1 MQMLPIGM
9 RTQCVRTVL
18 IAWLALV
25 APPPAQAAADPSPE
39 SIVPQTWQM
48 LDYLANDYR
57 GAVQGGRIISDT
69 EYAEMREF
77 ADTARQRIAS
87 LPPRPGTAA
96 LHEHVDALV
105 QSIATKADA
114 DFVKTQARGVAD
126 ELLAAYPVASTPS
139 RTPDGGHGAALYA
152 SQCTGCHG
160 ASGRGDGPAGASL
173 TPSPADFT
181 DVERADGRSL
191 LALYEA
197 ITHGVPGTAMASFA
211 SLSDADRW
219 DLAFYVGGLAYP
231 SQAAAG
237 AARWQSEAALRDR
250 FADLASVVRARPGDV
265 VTDPTGLPAL
275 AYLRA
280 HPEALAEAPQGL
292 ALARERLG
300 ASRKLYDAG
309 QIAEASRLALS
320 AYLDGVEPVEPALA
334 ARDPSLQT
342 RVETAMGA
350 YRAALANGASKTTVA
365 ARAADAQAA
374 LDAADAALG
383 STPTTATATFLG
395 AYTILVREGLEAL
408 LVVVAMIAFLRKTD
422 RRTITRYVHAGWI
435 GALALGVVTW
445 WLATTL
451 VSISGAGREV
461 TEGVSSLFAAAVLLG
476 VGIWMHQKS
485 VGGRWQAYLH
495 AKLSD
500 AVSQRSAVFL
510 FALAFIA
517 VYREVFETILFYA
530 ALWSDGQGFAML
542 AGLAAGAVTL
552 AGIAW
557 VLLRTSRRLPIG
569 TFFAASS
576 WLIAI
581 LAFVLSGKGIKAL
594 QEAGWVGLS
603 PAPLPRI
610 EWIGVFPTW
619 QSLSAQVAVVVIVV
633 LAFVWNRRGAQTPA
647 RA

>member
-1 MQMLPIGM
+1 L
-9 RTQCVRTVL
+9 R
-18 IAWLALV
+18 
-25 APPPAQAAADPSPE
+25 
-39 SIVPQTWQM
+39 
-48 LDYLANDYR
+48 
-57 GAVQGGRIISDT
+57 
-69 EYAEMREF
+69 
-77 ADTARQRIAS
+77 
-87 LPPRPGTAA
+87 
-96 LHEHVDALV
+96 EHVDALV
-105 QSIATKADA
+105 QSIANKADA
-114 DFVKTQARGVAD
+114 DVVKAQARGVAD
-126 ELLAAYPVASTPS
+126 ELLAAYPVASAPT
-139 RTPDGGHGAALYA
+139 RTPEVGHGAVLYA

-160 ASGRGDGPAGASL
+160 ATGRGDGPAGASL
-173 TPSPADFT
+173 TPTPADFT

-211 SLSDADRW
+211 NVSDADRW

-231 SQAAAG
+231 KEAAAG
-237 AARWQSEAALRDR
+237 AARWQSDAALRDR
-250 FADLASVVRARPGDV
+250 LADLAAIVRARPGDV
-265 VTDPTGLPAL
+265 ATDPTGVQVL

-292 ALARERLG
+292 ALARTRLA
-300 ASRKLYDAG
+300 ASQRMYGTG
-309 QIAEASRLALS
+309 QIAESSRLALS
-320 AYLDGVEPVEPALA
+320 AYLDGVEPVEPALT

-342 RVETAMGA
+342 RLETTMGA
-350 YRAALANGASKTTVA
+350 YRAALVNSASAAVVA
-365 ARAADAQAA
+365 TRAADAEAA
-374 LDAADAALG
+374 LDAAEAALG

-422 RRTITRYVHAGWI
+422 RRTVTRYVHAGWI
-435 GALALGVVTW
+435 GALALGVLTW

-451 VSISGAGREV
+451 VSISGAGREM

-500 AVSQRSAVFL
+500 AVSQRSALFL

-530 ALWSDGQGFAML
+530 ALWSDRQGWAML
-542 AGLAAGAVTL
+542 AGLAVGAVTL

-581 LAFVLSGKGIKAL
+581 LAFVLAGKGVKAL
-594 QEAGWVGLS
+594 QEAGWVSLS
-603 PAPLPRI
+603 PAPLPRM

-647 RA
+647 RAGAAQITVQWECSATPKEQPAEPWTSSIVE

>member
-1 MQMLPIGM
+1 MLLIVIRAP
-9 RTQCVRTVL
+9 RFRVL
-18 IAWLALV
+18 LLAWLAALT
-25 APPPAQAAADPSPE
+25 PPLARAAADPAPE
-39 SIVPQTWQM
+39 SVVPQTWQM

-57 GAVQGGRIISDT
+57 GAVQGGRVISDS

-87 LPPRPGTAA
+87 LPSRPDTAA

-105 QSIATKADA
+105 QSIAIKADP
-114 DFVKTQARGVAD
+114 DLVKTQARGVAD
-126 ELLAAYPVASTPS
+126 ELLAAYPVASAPS
-139 RTPDGGHGAALYA
+139 RAPDVPHGAALYA

-160 ASGRGDGPAGASL
+160 ATGHGDGPAGASL
-173 TPSPADFT
+173 TPTPANFT

-197 ITHGVPGTAMASFA
+197 ITHGVPGTAMASFGT
-211 SLSDADRW
+211 LSDADRW

-231 SQAAAG
+231 TQAAAG
-237 AARWQSEAALRDR
+237 GAHWQSDAALRDR
-250 FADLASVVRARPGDV
+250 FADLAGLVRARPGDLS
-265 VTDPTGLPAL
+265 TDATSLAAL

-292 ALARERLG
+292 ALARARLK
-300 ASRKLYDAG
+300 ASRDMYYNG
-309 QIAEASRLALS
+309 QHAEASRLALS
-320 AYLDGVEPVEPALA
+320 AYLDGVEVIEPALA
-334 ARDPSLQT
+334 ARDASLKA
-342 RVETAMGA
+342 RLETAMGA
-350 YRAALANGASKTTVA
+350 YRAALGGGASTAIVE
-365 ARAADAQAA
+365 ARAADAQSA
-374 LDAADAALG
+374 LDAADAALE

-422 RRTITRYVHAGWI
+422 RRAIVRYVHAGWV

-500 AVSQRSAVFL
+500 AVTRRSALFL

-552 AGIAW
+552 TGIAW

-569 TFFAASS
+569 TFFGASS

-581 LAFVLSGKGIKAL
+581 LAFVLTGKGIKAL

-603 PAPLPRI
+603 PAPLPRM

-619 QSLSAQVAVVVIVV
+619 QSLSAQVAVVVIVL
-633 LAFVWNRRGAQTPA
+633 LAFVWNRRGAQTPV

>member
-1 MQMLPIGM
+1 MCARPF
-9 RTQCVRTVL
+9 RVVL
-18 IAWLALV
+18 LIWLVLV
-25 APPPAQAAADPSPE
+25 APSLAEAAPDQAPE
-39 SIVPQTWQM
+39 TVVPQTWQM

-57 GAVQGGRIISDT
+57 GAVQGGRVISDA
-69 EYAEMREF
+69 EYAEMQEF
-77 ADTARQRIAS
+77 AETARQRIAS
-87 LPPRPGTAA
+87 LPSRPATAP

-105 QSIATKADA
+105 QSIANKADA
-114 DFVKTQARGVAD
+114 DVVKTQARGVAD
-126 ELLAAYPVASTPS
+126 ELLAAYPVASAPTG
-139 RTPDGGHGAALYA
+139 TPDVAHGAALYA

-160 ASGRGDGPAGASL
+160 ATGHGDGPAGASL
-173 TPSPADFT
+173 TPTPADFT
-181 DVERADGRSL
+181 DLERADGRSL

-211 SLSDADRW
+211 TMSDTDRW

-231 SQAAAG
+231 TQVAAG
-237 AARWQSEAALRDR
+237 AARWPNDAALRDR
-250 FADLASVVRARPGDV
+250 FSDLAGVVRARPGDLT
-265 VTDPTGLPAL
+265 TDATALTAL

-280 HPEALAEAPQGL
+280 HPEALAAAPQGL
-292 ALARERLG
+292 ALARARLK
-300 ASRKLYDAG
+300 ASKDAHDTG
-309 QIAEASRLALS
+309 QPAEASRLALS
-320 AYLDGVEPVEPALA
+320 AYLDGVEPIEPALA
-334 ARDPSLQT
+334 ARDASVKT
-342 RVETAMGA
+342 RLETAMGA
-350 YRAALANGASKTTVA
+350 YRAALGGGASTAIVE
-365 ARAADAQAA
+365 ARAADAQSA
-374 LDAADAALG
+374 LDAAAAALE

-422 RRTITRYVHAGWI
+422 RRTIIRYVHAGWV

-461 TEGVSSLFAAAVLLG
+461 TEGVSSLFASAVLLG

-500 AVSQRSAVFL
+500 AVTRRSALFL

-569 TFFAASS
+569 TFFGASS

-581 LAFVLSGKGIKAL
+581 LAFVLAGKGIKAL

-603 PAPLPRI
+603 PAPLPRM

-633 LAFVWNRRGAQTPA
+633 LAFVWNRRGAQTPV

>member
-1 MQMLPIGM
+1 M
-9 RTQCVRTVL
+9 
-18 IAWLALV
+18 AWLVLLV
-25 APPPAQAAADPSPE
+25 PSLIHAADPAPE
-39 SIVPQTWQM
+39 SVVPQTWQM

-57 GAVQGGRIISDT
+57 GAVQGGRVVSDT

-87 LPPRPGTAA
+87 LPLRPGTAA
-96 LHEHVDALV
+96 LHDHVEALV

-114 DFVKTQARGVAD
+114 DLVKSQARDVAD
-126 ELLAAYPVASTPS
+126 ELLAAYPVASAPS
-139 RTPDGGHGAALYA
+139 RTPEVRHGAALYA

-160 ASGRGDGPAGASL
+160 ASGRGDGPAAASL
-173 TPSPADFT
+173 TPTPADFT
-181 DVERADGRSL
+181 DVERADGRNL

-231 SQAAAG
+231 TQATAG
-237 AARWQSEAALRDR
+237 AARWKRDAARRDR
-250 FADLASVVRARPGDV
+250 FADLASVVRARPGDLA
-265 VTDPTGLPAL
+265 TDPAGLQTL

-292 ALARERLG
+292 ALAKTRLA
-300 ASRKLYDAG
+300 ASQEMFGAG

-334 ARDPSLQT
+334 ARDPSLLTQL
-342 RVETAMGA
+342 ETAMGA
-350 YRAALANGASKTTVA
+350 YRAALGNGTTTLVA

-422 RRTITRYVHAGWI
+422 RRTITRYVHAGWV
-435 GALALGVVTW
+435 GALALGVLTW

-500 AVSQRSAVFL
+500 AVSQRSALFL

-530 ALWSDGQGFAML
+530 ALWSDGQGLAML

-581 LAFVLSGKGIKAL
+581 LAFVLAGKGIKAL

-603 PAPLPRI
+603 PVPAPRI

-619 QSLSAQVAVVVIVV
+619 QSLGAQLGVIVIVV

>member
-1 MQMLPIGM
+1 M
-9 RTQCVRTVL
+9 
-18 IAWLALV
+18 AWLALV
-25 APPPAQAAADPSPE
+25 APPPAQAAADSPPE

-57 GAVQGGRIISDT
+57 GAVQGGRVISDT

-87 LPPRPGTAA
+87 LPARPATAA

-114 DFVKTQARGVAD
+114 DLVKTQARGIAD
-126 ELLAAYPVASTPS
+126 ELLAAYPVASAPS
-139 RTPDGGHGAALYA
+139 RTPDVRHGAALYA

-173 TPSPADFT
+173 APSPADFT
-181 DVERADGRSL
+181 DVERADGRNL

-211 SLSDADRW
+211 NLSDADRW

-231 SQAAAG
+231 TQAAAG
-237 AARWQSEAALRDR
+237 AARWQSDAPLRDR
-250 FADLASVVRARPGDV
+250 FADLASVVRARPGDFA
-265 VTDPTGLPAL
+265 TDPTGLSAL
-275 AYLRA
+275 TYLRA

-292 ALARERLG
+292 ALARTRLT
-300 ASRKLYDAG
+300 ASRKLYDTG

-350 YRAALANGASKTTVA
+350 YRAALGDRASTTLVA

-422 RRTITRYVHAGWI
+422 RRTITRYVHAGWV
-435 GALALGVVTW
+435 GALALGVLTW
-445 WLATTL
+445 WVATTL

-500 AVSQRSAVFL
+500 AVSQRSALFL

-530 ALWSDGQGFAML
+530 ALWSDGQGWAML

-581 LAFVLSGKGIKAL
+581 LAFVLAGKGIKAL

-603 PAPLPRI
+603 PVPVPRI

-619 QSLSAQVAVVVIVV
+619 QSLGAQLGVVVIVV
-633 LAFVWNRRGAQTPA
+633 LAFVWNRRGAQAPA

>member
-1 MQMLPIGM
+1 MLPIVI
-9 RTQCVRTVL
+9 RAQCLRVAL
-18 IAWLALV
+18 LAGLALG
-25 APPPAQAAADPSPE
+25 APLLVQAAPAPAPE
-39 SIVPQTWQM
+39 TVVPQTWQM

-57 GAVQGGRIISDT
+57 GAVQGGRVVSDT
-69 EYAEMREF
+69 EYAEMTEF
-77 ADTARQRIAS
+77 AETARQRIAS
-87 LPPRPGTAA
+87 LPVQPASAP

-105 QSIATKADA
+105 QSIANKADA
-114 DFVKTQARGVAD
+114 NIVKTQARGVAD
-126 ELLAAYPVASTPS
+126 ELLAAYPVASAPA
-139 RTPDGGHGAALYA
+139 RTPNVSHGAALYA

-160 ASGRGDGPAGASL
+160 ATGHGDGPAGASL
-173 TPSPADFT
+173 TPTPADFT

-197 ITHGVPGTAMASFA
+197 ITHGVPGTAMASFDNMP
-211 SLSDADRW
+211 DADRW

-231 SQAAAG
+231 TQAAAG
-237 AARWQSEAALRDR
+237 AARWQSDAALRDR
-250 FADLASVVRARPGDV
+250 FADLASVVRARPGDLT
-265 VTDPTGLPAL
+265 TDATALPAL

-280 HPEALAEAPQGL
+280 HPEAVAEAPQGL
-292 ALARERLG
+292 ALARARLK
-300 ASRKLYDAG
+300 ASQDSYKIG
-309 QIAEASRLALS
+309 QHAEASRLALS
-320 AYLDGVEPVEPALA
+320 AYLDGVEPIEPALA
-334 ARDPSLQT
+334 ARDASLKT
-342 RVETAMGA
+342 RLETVMGA
-350 YRAALANGASKTTVA
+350 YRAALGSGASTAIVE
-365 ARAADAQAA
+365 ARAANALST
-374 LDAADAALG
+374 LDAAGAALE
-383 STPTTATATFLG
+383 STPTTTTATFVG

-422 RRTITRYVHAGWI
+422 RRTIIRYVHAGWV

-461 TEGVSSLFAAAVLLG
+461 TEGVSSVFAAAVLLG

-500 AVSQRSAVFL
+500 AVTRRSALFL

-530 ALWSDGQGFAML
+530 ALWSDGQGLAML

-581 LAFVLSGKGIKAL
+581 LAFVLAGKGIKAL

-603 PAPLPRI
+603 PVPVPRI

-633 LAFVWNRRGAQTPA
+633 LAFVWNRRGARTPA